1 METSMET
8 SMENI
13 ISQQISAAIEALS
26 HASARIASAEVDL
39 HLGVAASFIQDIQFN
54 VLSLRVA

>member
-1 METSMET
+1 MGT

-26 HASARIASAEVDL
+26 HARAGIASAEVDL
-39 HLGVAASFIQDIQFN
+39 HLGVAASFIQDILFN
-54 VLSLRVA
+54 VLSLRVD